1 MPEPAR
7 ATTTEAPRP
16 GKPRRVTTPVTGPA
30 RDDLR
35 RQAVQLYQPA
45 PGAGRRLSIRAI
57 AAQFDRSYGFVW
69 NLLEEAG
76 VTRRPANGRTARLTG
91 PHP

>member
-1 MPEPAR
+1 MPEPDRLPSTETRR
-7 ATTTEAPRP
+7 A
-16 GKPRRVTTPVTGPA
+16 GKPRRVSTPVTGQA
-30 RDDLR
+30 REDLR
-35 RQAVQLYQPA
+35 RQAAQLYQPA

-57 AAQFDRSYGFVW
+57 AAQLDRSYGFVW

>member
-1 MPEPAR
+1 MSEPAR
-7 ATTTEAPRP
+7 LPTTETQRP
-16 GKPRRVTTPVTGPA
+16 GKPRRVSTPVTGQA
-30 RDDLR
+30 RDALR
-35 RQAVQLYQPA
+35 RQAAQLYHPA

-57 AAQFDRSYGFVW
+57 AAQLDRSYGFVW
-69 NLLEEAG
+69 NLLKEAG